1 MEENNEIR
9 VLDIV
14 TAIRTR
20 PGMYI
25 GGVTNADILA
35 KELWDNCADES
46 IACSYCN
53 KIFIYENFNGYL
65 TVGDS
70 GRGISICMS
79 KDKPGETACSTA
91 VSYAHSGSKFSD
103 TSLARSGQNG
113 IGLTACNSVSYEF
126 IVLSKVTQDNYNKSL
141 PIVEE
146 TWNKYGPR
154 SKKDI
159 FYIIAYRRGQKFFEG
174 CDKLENIEQMIFGS
188 NNQQYEQLPRGFS
201 TIVLLKPDP
210 EIFESISCKVP
221 IKNIQYFLLIQE
233 KLYKRKIEVAVNGQL
248 VNGTFQP
255 YKFEMFKTIIPKDT
269 SKNASVSVYV
279 TFEVDPELGQKQE
292 YGSVSGLSVDRGV
305 HIQYIESCYEEAL
318 KNEFKIKHKYIQNG
332 LKICVIAIA
341 SDVIY
346 SSQTKEIL
354 KSISKVKL
362 SDFGDVVKEFQKIFR
377 NNPDYWNEHVAKL
390 NYLAESMRSLSAE
403 EKAQKMIESSTG
415 NSMYRRKSEMVPGY
429 APATAGASERFNCEL
444 WLCEGQSAAG
454 SLINGRKSTLY
465 TGVVGLRGKVLN
477 TSESDIDKV
486 LANKEFYTIFSLM
499 GLGIGIKNV
508 TDGCKSSE
516 EAYEKIKKYAQ
527 YGKLVIC
534 TDEDS
539 DGSQIRA
546 GILYCISKF
555 ARFMIDFGLV
565 YYAQGPLFK
574 QNGKFFYQSDIMP
587 GNIFPN
593 GLDPSKHFLRFKGI
607 GSIDVEDVAECYF
620 NPGTR
625 RIVQV
630 TPDNI
635 NYAMSLTEDI
645 NVRKKLLFEAGI
657 ISNPY
662 GFTDL

>member
-1 MEENNEIR
+1 M
-9 VLDIV
+9 
-14 TAIRTR
+14 
-20 PGMYI
+20 
-25 GGVTNADILA
+25 
-35 KELWDNCADES
+35 
-46 IACSYCN
+46 
-53 KIFIYENFNGYL
+53 
-65 TVGDS
+65 
-70 GRGISICMS
+70 
-79 KDKPGETACSTA
+79 
-91 VSYAHSGSKFSD
+91 
-103 TSLARSGQNG
+103 QNG
-113 IGLTACNSVSYEF
+113 VGLTSINSCSQEF
-126 IVLSKVTQDNYNKSL
+126 IILSKITQDNYNKSL

-146 TWNKYGPR
+146 VWNKYGPR
-154 SKKDI
+154 SKKEI
-159 FYIIAYRRGQKFFEG
+159 FYIIGCRQGRKFYES
-174 CDKLENIEQMIFGS
+174 CDKIENIEQMIFGTQ
-188 NNQQYEQLPRGFS
+188 NILPRGMS
-201 TIVLLKPDP
+201 TIVLFKPDP
-210 EIFESISCKVP
+210 EIFESTVARMP
-221 IKNIQYFLLIQE
+221 IRNIQYFLLIQE
-233 KLYKRKIEVAVNGQL
+233 KLYKKKVEVIANGQL

-269 SKNASVSVYV
+269 SKNSSVSVYV

-318 KNEFKIKHKYIQNG
+318 KNEFKIKHKYLQNG
-332 LKICVIAIA
+332 LKICVIVIA
-341 SDVIY
+341 GDVIY
-346 SSQTKEIL
+346 SSQTKEVL

-362 SDFGDVVKEFQKIFR
+362 SDFADIVKEFQKIFR
-377 NNPDYWNEHVAKL
+377 NNLEYWGEHVAKL

-403 EKAQKMIESSTG
+403 EKAQKMIDSSTG
-415 NSMYRRKSEMVPGY
+415 NSIYRRKSEMVPGY
-429 APATAGASERFNCEL
+429 APATAGSSERFNCEL

-477 TSESDIDKV
+477 TSDSDIDKV

-499 GLGIGIKNV
+499 SLGIGIKNV
-508 TDGCKSSE
+508 TDGCKSPE
-516 EAYEKIKKYAQ
+516 EAYERIKKYAQ

-574 QNGKFFYQSDIMP
+574 QNGKFFYQSDIKP
-587 GNIFPN
+587 GNIFPD
-593 GLDPSKHFLRFKGI
+593 GLDPSKGFLRFKGI
-607 GSIDVEDVAECYF
+607 GSIDVEDVSECYF

-625 RIVQV
+625 RLVQV
-630 TPDNI
+630 TPENI
-635 NYAMSLTEDI
+635 DYAMSLTENIDT
-645 NVRKKLLFEAGI
+645 RKKLLFDAGI